1 VAIQSAAGDEPGNG
15 LASQL
20 CRLEDP
26 KPRPLEDVLGASLAA
41 RRFQML
47 LLGIFATVALIMAAI
62 GVYAVMAEVAMQR
75 THEIRADYSRQLLFP
90 VPEEI
95 IEAPCVEF

>member
-1 VAIQSAAGDEPGNG
+1 
-15 LASQL
+15 
-20 CRLEDP
+20 
-26 KPRPLEDVLGASLAA
+26 
-41 RRFQML
+41 
-47 LLGIFATVALIMAAI
+47 MAAI